1 MRRLLVLPL
10 LLVAVPLMLAQQAF
24 AKGPVVLCGPSACAP
39 LLDEGPGAAL
49 LFSATSQTQIAAPSP
64 SPYYAVK
71 FRDLAEPLAY
81 WVPAAGA
88 LRFSSLSGMSSAWVQ
103 PQPELAGLLSAAAAG
118 TAGLVPYAPSVDW
131 VMVGAKTV
139 SRPSSYV
146 RLYTIGTP
154 TTARPNRH
162 AWVRIWISAGLSPW
176 AEGDTALMWISLSG
190 PYLLRQGQVLEIP
203 QSIAAQIRHGR
214 PLR

>member
-10 LLVAVPLMLAQQAF
+10 LLVAVPLVLAPQAF

-39 LLDEGPGAAL
+39 LLDEGPGLTL
-49 LFSATSQTQIAAPSP
+49 LFSATSQTQVAVPSP
-64 SPYYAVK
+64 SPYFAVK
-71 FRDLAEPLAY
+71 FRDLGEPLAY

-88 LRFSSLSGMSSAWVQ
+88 LRFTSGSGTSPTWVR

-118 TAGLVPYAPSVDW
+118 TAGLVPYQPSVDW
-131 VMVGAKTV
+131 VVVGAKDV

-162 AWVRIWISAGLSPW
+162 AWVRIWISIGLSPW
-176 AEGDTALMWISLSG
+176 ADGDTALMWISRSG

-203 QSIAAQIRHGR
+203 QGIAVQIRHGR